1 MKTPPY
7 QLIATVGSILLVAF
21 VLAAYRFFPG
31 QLPPWTFTLAWVV
44 AALVLLGTVME
55 LWLMWRD
62 YRAGYLF
69 PMRNASLFILLFSV
83 IGLPAYLVFAGATG
97 RELGPATLLL
107 VPVFLAFATRNLF
120 RVRIDNLTLQ
130 AKTGFRAPVEVPLF
144 QITEVSGTEDKITV
158 HSEGHRPVQLL
169 RVFFLASHWRALRD
183 RLGELA
189 TTRTP

>member
-31 QLPPWTFTLAWVV
+31 GMPGWSFTLAWIV
-44 AALVLLGTVME
+44 AALVLAATVTE
-55 LWLMWRD
+55 LWLLWRD
-62 YRAGYLF
+62 YRAGLLF

-83 IGLPAYLVFAGATG
+83 VGLPAYLVFAGVTG

-107 VPVFLAFATRNLF
+107 VPVFLSFATRNLF
-120 RVRIDNLTLQ
+120 RVRIDNLTLR

-144 QITEVSGTEDKITV
+144 SISDVSVTDDRITV
-158 HSEGHRPVQLL
+158 ESDDHRPVQLL
-169 RVFFLASHWRALRD
+169 RVFFLARHWAALRE
-183 RLGELA
+183 RLTALA
-189 TTRTP
+189 TDR